1 MFIEVS
7 PVAKRLFTPSPG
19 KRAKSVE
26 RLSTAEKSTD
36 DNVSVASSN
45 NPSSK
50 KGSAKSSGKKVN
62 RLKKIDKS
70 PHDHFCKFLFICECF
85 S

>member
-19 KRAKSVE
+19 KRAKSVD
-26 RLSTAEKSTD
+26 RLSTVEKSTD

-50 KGSAKSSGKKVN
+50 KGSVKSSEKKLN
-62 RLKKIDKS
+62 
-70 PHDHFCKFLFICECF
+70 
-85 S
+85 